1 MIIDVGIAVHILASV
16 VWVGGM
22 FFAYL
27 ALRPAAGALDPQTR
41 LGLWERVFGNFFPW
55 VWASVVALLASGYA
69 MVFLF
74 FEGFAG
80 VGVHV
85 HVMQVTGIVMMVLF
99 LHLYFAPYA
108 RFKRALAG
116 GDPTDA
122 AAQLD
127 QIRKIILVNL
137 ILGIFTVLI
146 GATGRYW
153 G

>member
-85 HVMQVTGIVMMVLF
+85 HVM
-99 LHLYFAPYA
+99 A
-108 RFKRALAG
+108 
-116 GDPTDA
+116 
-122 AAQLD
+122 
-127 QIRKIILVNL
+127 
-137 ILGIFTVLI
+137 
-146 GATGRYW
+146 
-153 G
+153 